1 MLAAFL
7 VSLTVY
13 LVRSKTAA
21 ISAPRPRPAIATA
34 SASSP
39 RRFDVGP
46 RCFIPSAAPSAI
58 LVSLP
63 ASPLAAGLTQ
73 VLTALDV
80 PCTAIAAPSTEA
92 LADATLWVCD
102 DLAFAAAA
110 AVPRSLRVVVFS
122 ADFAPSLPNVEVLH
136 PTAPTARL
144 LDLAAAWS
152 NMEAATLST
161 REREILS
168 LVSRGLSNEDIAA
181 ACFVSTATVK
191 THLLRSFRKL
201 GVSDRAAA
209 VYKAVKM
216 GLIV

>member
-1 MLAAFL
+1 MLAAL
-7 VSLTVY
+7 LLSLTVTF
-13 LVRSKTAA
+13 VRSNTAA
-21 ISAPRPRPAIATA
+21 ISVSRPRPVVGTTTA
-34 SASSP
+34 SSLP
-39 RRFDVGP
+39 RFEVGP
-46 RCFIPSAAPSAI
+46 RCFIPVATPDAI
-58 LVSLP
+58 LISLP

-80 PCTAIAAPSTEA
+80 PCTEIAAPSTEA
-92 LADATLWVCD
+92 LTSATLWVCD
-102 DLAFAAAA
+102 DLSFAAACT
-110 AVPRSLRVVVFS
+110 VPRSLRVVVFS
-122 ADFAPSLPNVEVLH
+122 ADLVPSLPNVEVLH
-136 PTAPTARL
+136 PTAPTSRL

-152 NMEAATLST
+152 NRETTTLSA

-168 LVSRGLSNEDIAA
+168 LVSRGLSNEGIAA

>member
-1 MLAAFL
+1 MLAAL
-7 VSLTVY
+7 HLSLTVTR
-13 LVRSKTAA
+13 VRSSTAA
-21 ISAPRPRPAIATA
+21 ISASRPRPAITTTA
-34 SASSP
+34 ASSL
-39 RRFDVGP
+39 RRFEVGP
-46 RCFIPSAAPSAI
+46 RCFIPAAAPAAI

-73 VLTALDV
+73 VLTALGV
-80 PCTAIAAPSTEA
+80 PCTEIAAPSTEA
-92 LADATLWVCD
+92 LTGATLWVCD
-102 DLAFAAAA
+102 ELAFAAAST
-110 AVPRSLRVVVFS
+110 VPRSLRVVVFS
-122 ADFAPSLPNVEVLH
+122 ADLVPSLPNVEVLH
-136 PTAPTARL
+136 PTAPTSRL

-152 NMEAATLST
+152 NREAVTLSA